1 MSNVVGY
8 IRVSTSEQA
17 EHGVSLDAQR
27 AKIDAYCQLHE
38 LALVAVEVDAGI
50 SGSTMDRPGLQR
62 ALAMLK
68 RGAARGLV
76 VVKLDRLT
84 RSVVD
89 LATLV
94 ERYFKG
100 GKRALHSVSERVDT
114 SSAMGRGVLNIF
126 ASLGQLER
134 DQVGERT
141 SQAMQHLKSQ
151 GRYTGGRARFGFAVG
166 ADGVLVEDPAEQQIL
181 ATARAARA
189 RGLSLRDIVAELE
202 ERGVRSRAGKPFAL
216 AQVARMLA
224 A

>member
-1 MSNVVGY
+1 
-8 IRVSTSEQA
+8 
-17 EHGVSLDAQR
+17 
-27 AKIDAYCQLHE
+27 
-38 LALVAVEVDAGI
+38 VAVEVDADI
-50 SGSTMDRPGLQR
+50 SGSTMGRPGLQR

-141 SQAMQHLKSQ
+141 SQAMQHLRAQ

-166 ADGVLVEDPAEQQIL
+166 EDGVLVENPAEQEIL

-202 ERGVRSRAGKPFAL
+202 ERGVRSRAGKQFAL
-216 AQVARMLA
+216 TQVARMLA

>member
-68 RGAARGLV
+68 RGAARGLI

-89 LATLV
+89 LSTLV

-151 GRYTGGRARFGFAVG
+151 GKYTGGRARFGFAVG
-166 ADGVLVEDPAEQQIL
+166 ADPAEQEIL

-189 RGLSLRDIVAELE
+189 RGLSLRDVVAELE